1 MAWVSSCTRGSK
13 EGGLAA
19 KEYSDPLELIGSL
32 FVEQLSSSRG
42 SRVVESGRHSKSE
55 LCPLSLPLSTPEVD
69 AEDVE
74 VDVELDVHCDESGDM
89 AGGKSR
95 LA

>member
-1 MAWVSSCTRGSK
+1 M
-13 EGGLAA
+13 
-19 KEYSDPLELIGSL
+19 
-32 FVEQLSSSRG
+32 
-42 SRVVESGRHSKSE
+42 ESGRHSKSE

-69 AEDVE
+69 AEDAE
-74 VDVELDVHCDESGDM
+74 VDVELEVHCDESGDI